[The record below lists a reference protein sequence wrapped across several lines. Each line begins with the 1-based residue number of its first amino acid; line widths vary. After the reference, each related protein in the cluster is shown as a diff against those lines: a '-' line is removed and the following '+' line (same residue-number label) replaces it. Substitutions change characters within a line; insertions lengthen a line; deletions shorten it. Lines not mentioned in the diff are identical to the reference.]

1 MLKVIEDLAQHS
13 TADLKK
19 AFEDIKS
26 KDTEEAK
33 KKHYSKAYYQ
43 QNKAKYKKYYND
55 NKDQIKEYAKN
66 YKKQK
71 KKKKPR
77 VNGFSIVHK
86 PVIISFGFKKTEC
99 PEEVEHKS
107 LAQLLSPQ
115 PQEV

>member
-1 MLKVIEDLAQHS
+1 MFKVIEDLAQHT

-26 KDTEEAK
+26 KDTPEAK
-33 KKHYSKAYYQ
+33 KKFYSKAYYQ
-43 QNKAKYKKYYND
+43 QNKAKYKKYYNE
-55 NKDQIKEYAKN
+55 NKEQIKEYAKN

-86 PVIISFGFKKTEC
+86 PVIVSFGFKKTEC
-99 PEEVEHKS
+99 QEEEEHKS
-107 LAQLLSPQ
+107 LSQLLSPQ
-115 PQEV
+115 QPTV